1 MIHGNNMS
9 QLHVHRI
16 QKTIVRLISLPSCM
30 VVNDQK
36 ESLKLRTTS
45 VLNTAR
51 RSEFQKFPEW
61 TVCSRS
67 KNKEEYALLKTGGIY
82 SSYNYS

>member
-1 MIHGNNMS
+1 MIHGNNMT
-9 QLHVHRI
+9 QLCVYRI

-36 ESLKLRTTS
+36 ENLKLRTTS

-51 RSEFQKFPEW
+51 RSEFQKFPGW
-61 TVCSRS
+61 AV
-67 KNKEEYALLKTGGIY
+67 YV
-82 SSYNYS
+82 